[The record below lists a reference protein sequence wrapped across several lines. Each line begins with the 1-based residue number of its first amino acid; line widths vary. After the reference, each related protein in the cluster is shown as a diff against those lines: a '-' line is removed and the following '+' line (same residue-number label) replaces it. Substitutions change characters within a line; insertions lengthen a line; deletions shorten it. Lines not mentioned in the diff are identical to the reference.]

1 MRLTALSR
9 AGNRLLARIENIYSE
24 AWEEIEIDQVI
35 GENGTLPNDDLYFA
49 LKPLSKNL
57 GEADIDAMTR
67 FAPQTIET
75 NSDGTFTL
83 LRIGDAWA
91 GRNIHAATL
100 DAMRFCKDL

>member
-1 MRLTALSR
+1 
-9 AGNRLLARIENIYSE
+9 
-24 AWEEIEIDQVI
+24 
-35 GENGTLPNDDLYFA
+35 
-49 LKPLSKNL
+49 
-57 GEADIDAMTR
+57 MTR